1 MLRILSHKLRTRFA
15 GIIMLVLAGFVVD
28 AVNVTDLIPNSVS
41 YHGDPG
47 FDFDSPDP
55 GLTVGIY
62 DGGIQQAGTGNT
74 SLSGNH
80 KKDELGKLV
89 FFDQDSPSLEVEYSG
104 ATVTQHIVAAPE
116 TVSVEQLVYQLPLY
130 LKNRSILI

>member
-55 GLTVGIY
+55 GLNVGIY
-62 DGGIQQAGTGNT
+62 DGGIQQSTAQNT
-74 SLSGNH
+74 TFKLSH
-80 KKDELGKLV
+80 KKDDFGKLV

-116 TVSVEQLVYQLPLY
+116 IVSVEQLVYQLPLY
-130 LKNRSILI
+130 IKNRSILI